1 MSAEER
7 GLTRIPTTCHRNAQC
22 TVHTETGD
30 RVTGRMRVSGRWLMR
45 SMLPVWRASVLIRNI
60 DARSV
65 VLLCIVHCALCIPAE
80 GQAPLPDPKAFGAEV
95 RKRMLTDR
103 ELQSQYTFVER
114 REEISISKLG
124 KVSAGP
130 VKTYEVYPSVEP
142 GNTYK
147 RLIAVDGV
155 PLPPEE
161 LARRDRIHRDDVLR
175 EAAKRDRESPQD
187 RQKRLQ
193 NEAKERDEWNRTLD
207 EVFEVYDIRLIGRDR
222 IAGAVTVVATLD
234 PKPDSRPRTDGG
246 KLMKKVRA
254 RAWVSEA
261 DYQVVK
267 VVAEMI
273 DDLTYGWGIVGR
285 LHKGTVATFERTRV
299 NGEVWLPARVEIKGT
314 GRALFRRFTLS
325 SVTTYSDY
333 RKFNVST
340 GETFQR

>member
-1 MSAEER
+1 M
-7 GLTRIPTTCHRNAQC
+7 
-22 TVHTETGD
+22 TGD
-30 RVTGRMRVSGRWLMR
+30 QVTGGMWVFGRRLMR
-45 SMLPVWRASVLIRNI
+45 RTLPVWRAGVLIGNT
-60 DARSV
+60 DARAV
-65 VLLCIVHCALCIPAE
+65 VLLCILHFALCITAE
-80 GQAPLPDPKAFGAEV
+80 AQAPLPDPKAFGAEV

-103 ELQSQYTFVER
+103 ELQSQYTFLER

-147 RLIAVDGV
+147 RLVAVDGV

-161 LARRDRIHRDDVLR
+161 LARRDRIHREDVLR
-175 EAAKRDRESPQD
+175 EAAKRERETPQE

-193 NEAKERDEWNRTLD
+193 KEAKEQAEWNRTLD
-207 EVFEVYDIRLIGRDR
+207 EVFEAYDIRLVGRETIG
-222 IAGAVTVVATLD
+222 GAVTVVATLD
-234 PKPDSRPRTDGG
+234 PKPSHRPRTDEG

-254 RAWVSEA
+254 RAWISEA

-273 DDLTYGWGIVGR
+273 DDVTYGWGVVGR
-285 LHKGTVATFERTRV
+285 LYKGTVATFERTRV

-325 SVTTYSDY
+325 NLTTYSDY

>member
-1 MSAEER
+1 MSC
-7 GLTRIPTTCHRNAQC
+7 GLTDDSDAPRGEKG
-22 TVHTETGD
+22 V
-30 RVTGRMRVSGRWLMR
+30 
-45 SMLPVWRASVLIRNI
+45 RASGGSPSRARAAVAITVSFFIFHFSFPPVLPSAQ
-60 DARSV
+60 D
-65 VLLCIVHCALCIPAE
+65 L
-80 GQAPLPDPKAFGAEV
+80 PLPDPKAFGAEV

-124 KVSAGP
+124 KVRAGP
-130 VKTYEVYPSVEP
+130 VKTYEVYPSVER

-147 RLIAVDGV
+147 RLIAIDGV

-161 LARRDRIHRDDVLR
+161 LARRDRIHREDVLR
-175 EAAKRDRESPQD
+175 EAAKRERENPQE

-193 NEAKERDEWNRTLD
+193 KEAKEQAEWNRTLD
-207 EVFEVYDIRLIGRDR
+207 EVFEVYDIRLVGRDT
-222 IAGAVTVVATLD
+222 IDGAVMVVATLD
-234 PKPDSRPRTDGG
+234 PKPGYRPRTDAG

-254 RAWVSEA
+254 RAWISEA

-267 VVAEMI
+267 VIAEVI
-273 DDLTYGWGIVGR
+273 DDVTYGWGVVGR
-285 LHKGTVATFERTRV
+285 LHKGTVATFERTKV

-325 SVTTYSDY
+325 SLTTYSDY
-333 RKFNVST
+333 RKFHVST